1 MLMSRF
7 SFLRTVVSGALS
19 ACLTLPCTALL
30 AAEHGLSKGTP
41 DIQHAGPIA
50 FGPDG
55 ILFVGD
61 TRGAAIFAI
70 DTGDR
75 SSASSEAAVNV
86 AGVNQK
92 IAAMIGSAPDQ
103 ISINDMAVNPASG
116 SIFLS
121 VSRGLGPD
129 STPIVFKADAKGNVS
144 EVSLKD
150 VAFAKVAFDDAP
162 ESKEGRRNPRLSTI
176 TDLQYENGK
185 LIVAGLSNEEFAS
198 KLRVLDFPFDGAKT
212 STSIEV
218 YHGAHGKL
226 ETASPVR
233 TFITYENT
241 VLAAYTCTP
250 LVTIPVDQ
258 LKGEKIRGKTIA
270 ELGNHNNPLDMIVY
284 KKDGENYLLMAND
297 ARGVMKLKL
306 DKSELDSA
314 KSIDSRIEDT
324 AGVPYETLKYEN
336 VVQLD
341 KLGNQH
347 AVLLVANSTGAV
359 DLTTI
364 DLP

>member
-1 MLMSRF
+1 MSRF
-7 SFLRTVVSGALS
+7 RFARRALHN
-19 ACLTLPCTALL
+19 ALAVCVCFSPL
-30 AAEHGLSKGTP
+30 ALMAAENGMKSGTP
-41 DIQHAGPIA
+41 GIQHAGPIA

-61 TRGAAIFAI
+61 TRGAAIYAI
-70 DTGDR
+70 DTGD
-75 SSASSEAAVNV
+75 STKASTNAEINV
-86 AGVNQK
+86 TGVNQK
-92 IAAMIGSAPDQ
+92 IAAMIGSTPQ
-103 ISINDMAVNPASG
+103 ETVINDMAVNPASG
-116 SIFLS
+116 NIYLS

-129 STPIVFKADAKGNVS
+129 AQPILFKADAKGNVS
-144 EVSLKD
+144 EVSMKNIKFSS
-150 VAFAKVAFDDAP
+150 VSFDDAP
-162 ESKEGRRNPRLSTI
+162 DSKEGRRNPRLSTI

-198 KLRVLDFPFDGAKT
+198 KLRVLNFPFDGDKT

-250 LVTIPVDQ
+250 LVTIPVDA
-258 LKGEKIRGKTIA
+258 LKGDKITGKTIA
-270 ELGNHNNPLDMIVY
+270 ELGNHNNPLDMVIY
-284 KKDGENYLLMAND
+284 KKGNQNYLLMAND

-306 DKSELDSA
+306 DKGEFDAA
-314 KSIDSRIEDT
+314 KSIDSRIDGT
-324 AGVPYETLKYEN
+324 AGVPYETLPYEN

-341 KLGNQH
+341 KLDEGH
-347 AVLLVANSTGAV
+347 AIMLIAQDSGSF
-359 DLTTI
+359 DLKSI
-364 DLP
+364 ALP